1 MKTLFLGFV
10 LVGMLVADAGPA
22 AAQRTRAGSA
32 GPLPSA
38 SDFYG
43 DSWAV
48 IIGINE
54 YTNTRVPK
62 LQYAVND
69 ARSIH
74 QSLVALGFRRDRIVT
89 LFDAEATKARIEGI
103 VGDDLRHKVRQN
115 DRVLV
120 FFAGHG
126 KTDRRRSG
134 EPEGYLLP
142 VDGDPDRLFGTAIS
156 MSGLRQMAD
165 RLPARQIL
173 FIVDACYS
181 GYAIYNR
188 AISDNLLDEML
199 KKPAIQILTAG
210 RQDDQ
215 AQERDGHGVFTQV
228 LLQGLTGDAFGPKEW
243 LSLEELGI
251 WIKQRVWAESD
262 RRQLPQFG
270 NMAGEGQFVFVRP
283 AGQVAAIAPK
293 PPAAAQPPMVIRTV
307 TVGSVAFSS
316 RLPGV
321 EVWLGD
327 LKLGETSSGMLVVEN
342 VATGTYRVRAVKPGY
357 KPWEREIQVAANQRV
372 NVAIDIEGLRDTP
385 SVIKGEDRADMVLVS
400 AGEFWMGSDG
410 GDERSRPRRRIHL
423 DGYYLDRYEVTN
435 AQFKAFVE
443 SQSYQRQDVW
453 SPAGWQWRMKRSGLP
468 GSRYATEPKWNDPR
482 QPVVGVSWY
491 EADAYCRFAGKR
503 LPTEAEW
510 EKAARGAEGQRYPWG
525 PTFEPGRANTDE
537 AGNGRTVAVGSY
549 ATGVSPYGVHDMV
562 GNAAEWVADRYG
574 KDYYRTGPER
584 NPTGPTAGGDR
595 MVRGGSF
602 DDDGKDASPIA
613 RRRQAPEE
621 RSQKIGFRCAKD
633 AR

>member
-1 MKTLFLGFV
+1 M
-10 LVGMLVADAGPA
+10 ADASPA
-22 AAQRTRAGSA
+22 AAQRTRGPAAGS
-32 GPLPSA
+32 LPAA

-48 IIGINE
+48 VIGINE

-69 ARSIH
+69 ARAIH
-74 QSLVALGFRRDRIVT
+74 QSLITLGFRRDRIIT
-89 LFDAEATKARIEGI
+89 MFDAEATKARIEGV
-103 VGDDLRHKVRQN
+103 VGDDLRHKVRPN

-134 EPEGYLLP
+134 EAEGYLIP

-228 LLQGLTGDAFGPKEW
+228 LVQGLTGDAYGLKDW

-270 NMAGEGQFVFVRP
+270 NLAGEGQFVFVRP
-283 AGQVAAIAPK
+283 AGQVAAT
-293 PPAAAQPPMVIRTV
+293 AQPPANAPLPVIIRTV

-327 LKLGETSSGMLVVEN
+327 LKLGETQTGMLVVEN
-342 VATGTYRVRAVKPGY
+342 VATGTYRVRAVKAGY
-357 KPWEREIQVAANQRV
+357 RPWEREIQVAANQRLS
-372 NVAIDIEGLRDTP
+372 VAIDIEGLRDTP
-385 SVIKGEDRADMVLVS
+385 YGDQGR
-400 AGEFWMGSDG
+400 GPG
-410 GDERSRPRRRIHL
+410 GHGL
-423 DGYYLDRYEVTN
+423 DL
-435 AQFKAFVE
+435 
-443 SQSYQRQDVW
+443 
-453 SPAGWQWRMKRSGLP
+453 
-468 GSRYATEPKWNDPR
+468 
-482 QPVVGVSWY
+482 
-491 EADAYCRFAGKR
+491 
-503 LPTEAEW
+503 
-510 EKAARGAEGQRYPWG
+510 
-525 PTFEPGRANTDE
+525 GR
-537 AGNGRTVAVGSY
+537 
-549 ATGVSPYGVHDMV
+549 
-562 GNAAEWVADRYG
+562 
-574 KDYYRTGPER
+574 
-584 NPTGPTAGGDR
+584 
-595 MVRGGSF
+595 
-602 DDDGKDASPIA
+602 
-613 RRRQAPEE
+613 
-621 RSQKIGFRCAKD
+621 
-633 AR
+633 

>member
-1 MKTLFLGFV
+1 MKTLILG
-10 LVGMLVADAGPA
+10 LLLLGMLADASPVG
-22 AAQRTRAGSA
+22 AQRPRGVPSA
-32 GPLPSA
+32 PLGAA
-38 SDFYG
+38 SDFYS
-43 DSWAV
+43 DAWAV
-48 IIGINE
+48 VIGINE

-62 LQYAVND
+62 LHYAVND
-69 ARSIH
+69 ARAIH
-74 QSLVALGFRRDRIVT
+74 QSLITLGFRRERVIT

-134 EPEGYLLP
+134 EPEGYLIP

-199 KKPAIQILTAG
+199 RKPAIQILTAG
-210 RQDDQ
+210 RQEDQ

-228 LLQGLTGDAFGPKEW
+228 LLQGLTGDAYGLKDW

-293 PPAAAQPPMVIRTV
+293 PSVTVQPPLIIKSVA
-307 TVGSVAFSS
+307 VGSVAFSS

-327 LKLGETSSGMLVVEN
+327 LKLGETQTGTLVVEN
-342 VATGTYRVRAVKPGY
+342 VATGTYRVRALKAGY
-357 KPWEREIQVAANQRV
+357 KPWEREIQVAANQRLA
-372 NVAIDIEGLRDTP
+372 VAIDIEGLRDVPTA
-385 SVIKGEDRADMVLVS
+385 IKGEDRGDMVLVA
-400 AGEFWMGSDG
+400 AGEFWMGSDD
-410 GDERSRPRRRIHL
+410 GDERSRPRRRVHL

-435 AQFKAFVE
+435 AQFKAFV
-443 SQSYQRQDVW
+443 QAQGYTRQEVW
-453 SPAGWQWRMKRSGLP
+453 NPAGWQWRMKRSSLAGP
-468 GSRYATEPKWNDPR
+468 RYASEPKWNDAR

-510 EKAARGAEGQRYPWG
+510 EKAARGTEGRRYPWG
-525 PTFEPGRANTDE
+525 LLFEPGRANTDE
-537 AGNGRTVAVGSY
+537 ARIGRTAAVGSY
-549 ATGVSPYGVHDMV
+549 ATGVSPYGVHDLV
-562 GNAAEWVADRYG
+562 GNAAEWVADRYRR
-574 KDYYRTGPER
+574 DYYRTAPER
-584 NPTGPTAGGDR
+584 NPTGPTVGDDR
-595 MVRGGSF
+595 VVRGGSF
-602 DDDGKDASPIA
+602 DDDGKDATLVV
-613 RRRQAPEE
+613 RRDQAPEE
-621 RSQKIGFRCAKD
+621 RSTKIGFRCARD